1 MRKNLPQ
8 KFMVEGG
15 MSELLEKKR
24 RELNHRHGV
33 YLCRAKA
40 TYLRNANDIALIRQL
55 KLGTGGGGELL
66 L

>member
-1 MRKNLPQ
+1 
-8 KFMVEGG
+8 MVEGG